1 MSLTS
6 AEKIRAIMK
15 RRGVTLSALA
25 KALDTSR
32 QNLSN
37 KLERDNLSR
46 KEIVEIAAAL
56 DCSYEEVFTMNDTG
70 EKI

>member
-46 KEIVEIAAAL
+46 KEIIEIAAAL

>member
-1 MSLTS
+1 MPLTS

-15 RRGVTLSALA
+15 RRGITLSALA
-25 KALDTSR
+25 DKLHTSR
-32 QNLSN
+32 QNISN